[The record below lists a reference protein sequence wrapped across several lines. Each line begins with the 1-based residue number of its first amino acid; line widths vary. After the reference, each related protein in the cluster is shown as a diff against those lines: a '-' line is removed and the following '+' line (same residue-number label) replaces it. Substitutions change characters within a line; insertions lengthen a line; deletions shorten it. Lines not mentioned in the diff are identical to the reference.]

1 VKEGG
6 WLILIAILTKSWHS
20 QTQINEEQGQ
30 MVQMKRY
37 YRYFRHNIYEFATVE
52 DEEFHHFVE

>member
-1 VKEGG
+1 
-6 WLILIAILTKSWHS
+6 
-20 QTQINEEQGQ
+20 
-30 MVQMKRY
+30 VQMKRY

>member
-20 QTQINEEQGQ
+20 QTQINEEQGE
-30 MVQMKRY
+30 MVQMKDTRGI
-37 YRYFRHNIYEFATVE
+37 FVKILEFAAVE
-52 DEEFHHFVE
+52 DEEFHHFIK